1 MDEKIFMAELGD
13 RMIALRESRGWSQDE
28 LAEKLNVSRQTVS
41 NWENGKVRIDIVKAS
56 EVADV
61 FGITLDELCGKCAAP
76 DDNNDDNNDVREV
89 AAETPDGKAKEKRHR
104 KSIIA
109 LLAAVMAV
117 FSVLGVYGII
127 QAATGSDERPV
138 SSVISLSPYAAGVLI
153 FVVAVV
159 AVVVC
164 AVLLARY
171 IDKTR

>member
-61 FGITLDELCGKCAAP
+61 FGITLDELCGKCIAP
-76 DDNNDDNNDVREV
+76 DDQNAAREV

-164 AVLLARY
+164 AILLARY